1 MLPSALKLWNLY
13 KSGKEIFW
21 ARWGIDDQN
30 RVNKQNLHTLKYRGI
45 YLSMGLPLVYEFLSY
60 TWFVRN
66 WRLAKLNFL
75 CFRLLE
81 IEFSCLEILKQKSI
95 LLDHTVTEDAS
106 LIIDNLC
113 FHLMEF
119 CVEKNQ
125 LMRVC
130 FSFKRSHS
138 YK

>member
-1 MLPSALKLWNLY
+1 M
-13 KSGKEIFW
+13 
-21 ARWGIDDQN
+21 
-30 RVNKQNLHTLKYRGI
+30 
-45 YLSMGLPLVYEFLSY
+45 
-60 TWFVRN
+60 RN

-95 LLDHTVTEDAS
+95 LLDHIVTEDAS

-119 CVEKNQ
+119 RVEKNQ

-138 YK
+138 YQ

>member
-1 MLPSALKLWNLY
+1 M
-13 KSGKEIFW
+13 
-21 ARWGIDDQN
+21 
-30 RVNKQNLHTLKYRGI
+30 
-45 YLSMGLPLVYEFLSY
+45 
-60 TWFVRN
+60 RN

-119 CVEKNQ
+119 RVEKNQ

-138 YK
+138 FHLIDVSDQNLITFQNIRYFSIEEIFVCHVFLFRIISIELYMI